1 MFALTVSKEDLDT
14 LVEDPNVGRV
24 EIDHEVELNE
34 ASRTKQVSNFQ
45 TKQEHVDYGVQN
57 VL

>member
-1 MFALTVSKEDLDT
+1 MTVNKEDLDT

-34 ASRTKQVSNFQ
+34 ASRTKQQASNFQ

>member
-1 MFALTVSKEDLDT
+1 MTVNKEDLDT

-45 TKQEHVDYGVQN
+45 TKQECVDYGVQN